1 MVERKARVIKH
12 RRRYA
17 LRRLNLKLNFD
28 YTKYGFNK
36 RELIDI
42 GIAWLALSIAFA
54 YALYIDFS
62 GSQLLHILGGLS
74 FVYIFIGSM
83 IAIACGFIM
92 HELMHKFDAQK
103 YGYEAHFRMW
113 IFGLLLALI
122 TSLFGFVYAAP
133 GATYFEPDP
142 SEMYTD
148 PNGFRRRYGTI
159 SFAGPRINLIF
170 GFIFLGLF
178 YLALFLAISLN
189 LTAAAAYPILVIL
202 AMPAFIN
209 FYLCAFNLIP
219 IMPLD
224 GAKVFR
230 WDKKIWATFFVISVA
245 VSLMIFLGKLP
256 YFPL

>member
-1 MVERKARVIKH
+1 MVERRARVIKH
-12 RRRYA
+12 SKRHA
-17 LRRLNLKLNFD
+17 LRRFNLRLNID
-28 YTKYGFNK
+28 YTRYGFNK

-42 GIAWLALSIAFA
+42 GIASFALSVAFA
-54 YALYIDFS
+54 YALFYDFS
-62 GSQLLHILGGLS
+62 GSQILQILGKFS
-74 FVYIFIGSM
+74 FIYIFIGSM

-92 HELMHKFDAQK
+92 HELMHKFDAQR

-113 IFGLLLALI
+113 IFGLLLALV

-142 SEMYTD
+142 SEMYMD
-148 PNGFRRRYGTI
+148 PNGFRKRYGVI
-159 SFAGPRINLIF
+159 SFAGPKINLIF
-170 GFIFLGLF
+170 GFVFLGLF
-178 YLALFLAISLN
+178 YLAFFLAIYLN
-189 LTAAAAYPILVIL
+189 LTVAAAYPILIIL
-202 AMPAFIN
+202 AIPAFVN

-230 WDKKIWATFFVISVA
+230 WDKKIWATFFVISLA
-245 VSLMIFLGKLP
+245 VSVMIFLGKIP